1 MGKTKG
7 PRIRKTETS
16 TKPEKTVKSPKASA
30 KKVRAKVGS
39 PLYKVFG
46 FLRKVLSWIT
56 PGFLKGSFH
65 EIRQVS
71 WPNRRETIRLTW
83 AVFVF
88 AIVFSIIIAG
98 LDLVLDKIFRSI
110 ILG

>member
-1 MGKTKG
+1 MAGSKG

-16 TKPEKTVKSPKASA
+16 NKLEKARKSQKASSKKA
-30 KKVRAKVGS
+30 KSKFGA
-39 PLYKVFG
+39 PLSRIFS
-46 FLRKVLSWIT
+46 FLGKGLKWIV
-56 PGFLKGSFH
+56 PGFLKGAFY
-65 EIRQVS
+65 EVRQVS

-98 LDLVLDKIFRSI
+98 LDFVLDKIFRSI